1 MAHIEEAGAKG
12 SQQPSDWRMHTQ
24 SGVLGTLHMTGL
36 TQHDHN
42 KLHVF
47 SSVKCSVAP
56 LMHKLYIF
64 MHLVPRMLLIEKK
77 HNICGDY

>member
-36 TQHDHN
+36 TQHDHD

-47 SSVKCSVAP
+47 SSVECSLAP

-64 MHLVPRMLLIEKK
+64 MHLVTTMLLEKK
-77 HNICGDY
+77 HDIYGDY